1 MAVLWAAFS
10 VKGGHVATDR
20 LVCSKCGREK
30 AEKEFFKKKTG
41 DRCDMCKVCLTM
53 HIDNRKTD
61 TFLWILEMFNVPYI
75 EKKWVEL
82 SNKIYLKDPAKF
94 GPSSVIG
101 QYLRSMNMAQYK
113 DYNYA
118 DSDKLN
124 FADKKIDQEA
134 AARREQAGV
143 NEEYEQDL
151 LDRLNNGEISEAE
164 YNTLTRKNVE
174 QEQISN
180 SFVPQFVVDFSVD
193 ENEIAAQLN
202 QEEIQYLMLKWGGH
216 YRPSEWIAME
226 EMYNRYAGEFDLN
239 VDREE
244 TLKKMCRTSVKMDQ
258 SLDVG
263 DVSAYKAYSAVMKD
277 LRTSGKFTEAQNK
290 EDKVR
295 YLDSIGELVALC
307 EKEGGIIEQYK
318 FDPDEYPQDKA
329 DFTLKDLKSYTYNL
343 VTNELGLGDLIESY
357 IKKLEE
363 AEKGEDDLDLGL
375 ITSMEDEQKYELTD
389 EEAYEFQDWLESDI
403 ERDAELLLETLGG

>member
-1 MAVLWAAFS
+1 M
-10 VKGGHVATDR
+10 ATDR
-20 LVCSKCGREK
+20 LVCTKCGREK
-30 AEKEFFKKKTG
+30 PEKDFFKKKTG
-41 DRCDMCKVCLTM
+41 ERADMCKVCLTM

-61 TFLWILEMFNVPYI
+61 TFLWILEMFDVPYI

-82 SNKIYLKDPAKF
+82 ANKIYLKDPAKF

-101 QYLRSMNMAQYK
+101 QYLRSMNMKQWNEYT
-113 DYNYA
+113 YA

-124 FADKKIDQEA
+124 FADKKIEQEA
-134 AARREQAGV
+134 AARREQQGLD
-143 NEEYEQDL
+143 EDYEQDL
-151 LDRLNNGEISEAE
+151 IEKLENGEISQAE
-164 YNTLTRKNVE
+164 YDTLTRKNVE
-174 QEQISN
+174 EEN
-180 SFVPQFVVDFSVD
+180 PVSFTPQFVRDFSVD
-193 ENEIAAQLN
+193 ENEIAAQLAE
-202 QEEIQYLMLKWGGH
+202 EEIQYLMLKWGGH

-226 EMYNRYAGEFDLN
+226 EMYSRYAGEFELN

-258 SLDVG
+258 ALDLG

-363 AEKGEDDLDLGL
+363 SEKADDDLDMGL
-375 ITSMEDEQKYELTD
+375 VTSAEDEHKLELTD

>member
-1 MAVLWAAFS
+1 M
-10 VKGGHVATDR
+10 ATDR

-30 AEKEFFKKKTG
+30 PEKDFFKLKTG
-41 DRCDMCKVCLTM
+41 VRCDMCKVCLTM
-53 HIDNRKTD
+53 HINNREKD
-61 TFLWILEMFNVPYI
+61 TFLWILEMFNVPYV

-101 QYLRSMNMAQYK
+101 QYLRTMNMKQWSEYT
-113 DYNYA
+113 YA

-124 FADKKIDQEA
+124 FADRKIDEEA
-134 AARREQAGV
+134 AARREQQGID
-143 NEEYEQDL
+143 EQYEQDL
-151 LDRLNNGEISEAE
+151 LDKLESGEISQAE
-164 YNTLTRKNVE
+164 YDTLTRKNVE
-174 QEQISN
+174 EESPISL
-180 SFVPQFVVDFSVD
+180 VPQFVADFTVD
-193 ENEIAAQLN
+193 ENEIAAQLA

-226 EMYNRYAGEFDLN
+226 EMYSRYAGEFELN

-258 SLDVG
+258 ALDLG

-307 EKEGGIIEQYK
+307 EKEGGIIEQWTIS
-318 FDPDEYPQDKA
+318 PDDYPQDKV
-329 DFTLKDLKSYTYNL
+329 DFTLKDLKAYTYNL

-363 AEKGEDDLDLGL
+363 AEKQDEDLDMGL
-375 ITSMEDEQKYELTD
+375 VTSAEDEAKYELTD

-403 ERDAELLLETLGG
+403 ERDAELLLQAINNNQEVLWL

>member
-1 MAVLWAAFS
+1 M
-10 VKGGHVATDR
+10 ATDR
-20 LVCSKCGREK
+20 LVCTKCGREK
-30 AEKEFFKKKTG
+30 PEKDFFKKKTG
-41 DRCDMCKVCLTM
+41 ERADMCKVCLTM

-61 TFLWILEMFNVPYI
+61 TFLWILEMFDVPYI

-82 SNKIYLKDPAKF
+82 ANKIYLKDPAKF

-101 QYLRSMNMAQYK
+101 QYLRSMNMKQWNEYT
-113 DYNYA
+113 YA

-124 FADKKIDQEA
+124 FADKKIEQEA
-134 AARREQAGV
+134 AARREQQGLD
-143 NEEYEQDL
+143 EDYEQDL
-151 LDRLNNGEISEAE
+151 IEKLDNGEISQAE
-164 YNTLTRKNVE
+164 YDTLTRKNVE
-174 QEQISN
+174 EENPIA
-180 SFVPQFVVDFSVD
+180 FTPQFVKDFSVD
-193 ENEIAAQLN
+193 ENEIAAQLAE
-202 QEEIQYLMLKWGGH
+202 EEIQYLMLKWGGH

-226 EMYNRYAGEFDLN
+226 EMYSRYAGEFELN

-258 SLDVG
+258 ALDLG

-307 EKEGGIIEQYK
+307 EKEGGIIEQWTVN
-318 FDPDEYPQDKA
+318 PDDYPQDKV
-329 DFTLKDLKSYTYNL
+329 DFTLKDLKAYTYNL

-363 AEKGEDDLDLGL
+363 AEKQDEDLDMGL
-375 ITSMEDEQKYELTD
+375 VTSAEDEAKYELTD

-403 ERDAELLLETLGG
+403 ERDAELLLQAINNNQEVLWL

>member
-1 MAVLWAAFS
+1 MAI
-10 VKGGHVATDR
+10 DR
-20 LVCSKCGREK
+20 LVCTKCGREK
-30 AEKEFFKKKTG
+30 NEKEFFKMKTG
-41 DRCDMCKVCLTM
+41 VRCDMCKMCLTA
-53 HIDNRKTD
+53 HIDNRKTES
-61 TFLWILEMFNVPYI
+61 FQWILEMFDVPYI

-101 QYLRSMNMAQYK
+101 QYLRSMNMAQYSE
-113 DYNYA
+113 YGYA

-124 FADKKIDQEA
+124 FADRKIDQEA
-134 AARREQAGV
+134 AARREQQGI
-143 NEEYEQDL
+143 NEQYEQDL
-151 LDRLNNGEISEAE
+151 LDKLERGEISKAE
-164 YNTLTRKNVE
+164 YDTLTYTNAE
-174 QEQISN
+174 DEAATTMHM
-180 SFVPQFVVDFSVD
+180 PQFVADFSVD
-193 ENEIAAQLN
+193 ENEIAAQLE
-202 QEEIQYLMLKWGGH
+202 QDEIQYLMLKWGGH

-226 EMYNRYAGEFDLN
+226 EMYSRYAGEFELN

-258 SLDVG
+258 ALDIG

-307 EKEGGIIEQYK
+307 EKEGGIIEQWTIN
-318 FDPDEYPQDKA
+318 PDDYPQDKV
-329 DFTLKDLKSYTYNL
+329 DFTLKDLKAYTYNL

-363 AEKGEDDLDLGL
+363 AENQEEDLDMGL
-375 ITSMEDEQKYELTD
+375 ITSAEDEAKNELTD

-403 ERDAELLLETLGG
+403 ERDAELLLQAMNGM

>member
-1 MAVLWAAFS
+1 MVN
-10 VKGGHVATDR
+10 R
-20 LVCSKCGREK
+20 LVCSKCGKEK
-30 AEKEFFKKKTG
+30 PEKDFFMLKTKQ
-41 DRCDMCKVCLTM
+41 RCDMCKVCLTM

-61 TFLWILEMFNVPYI
+61 TFLWILEMFDVPYV

-94 GPSSVIG
+94 GPGSVIG
-101 QYLRSMNMAQYK
+101 QYLRTMNMKQWHDYK
-113 DYNYA
+113 YA

-124 FADKKIDQEA
+124 FEDKKIEQEA
-134 AARREQAGV
+134 AARREEQNL
-143 NEEYEQDL
+143 NEEYEQGL
-151 LDRLNNGEISEAE
+151 LEKLENDEISQAE
-164 YNTLTRKNVE
+164 YNTLTRKNYVE
-174 QEQISN
+174 EDLSSVI
-180 SFVPQFVVDFSVD
+180 PQYAIDFSVD
-193 ENEIAAQLN
+193 ENEIAGQLA

-226 EMYNRYAGEFDLN
+226 EMYNRYAGEFELN

-244 TLKKMCRTSVKMDQ
+244 TLKKICRTSVKMDQ
-258 SLDVG
+258 ALDIG
-263 DVSAYKAYSAVMKD
+263 DVPAYKAYSAVMKD

-307 EKEGGIIEQYK
+307 EKEGGIIEQWTIS
-318 FDPDEYPQDKA
+318 PDEYPQDKV
-329 DFTLKDLKSYTYNL
+329 DFTLKDLKAYTYNL

-363 AEKGEDDLDLGL
+363 TEKQDEALDAGL
-375 ITSMEDEQKYELTD
+375 VTSTEDEAKQELTD
-389 EEAYEFQDWLESDI
+389 EEAYEFQDWLDSDI
-403 ERDAELLLETLGG
+403 ERDAELLLQAMNSN

>member
-1 MAVLWAAFS
+1 M
-10 VKGGHVATDR
+10 ATDR

-30 AEKEFFKKKTG
+30 PEKDFFKMKTG
-41 DRCDMCKVCLTM
+41 NRCDMCKVCLTA

-61 TFLWILEMFNVPYI
+61 TFQWILEMFDVPYI
-75 EKKWVEL
+75 EKKWVEM

-94 GPSSVIG
+94 CGSSVIG
-101 QYLRSMNMAQYK
+101 QYLRSMNMKQWSEYG
-113 DYNYA
+113 YA
-118 DSDKLN
+118 DSDMLN
-124 FADKKIDQEA
+124 FADRKIDQEA
-134 AARREQAGV
+134 AARREQQGV
-143 NEEYEQDL
+143 NEQYEQEL
-151 LDRLNNGEISEAE
+151 QEKLANGEISEAE
-164 YNTLTRKNVE
+164 YNTLTYTNAE
-174 QEQISN
+174 EEATAMTSQ
-180 SFVPQFVVDFSVD
+180 VPQFVIDFSID
-193 ENEIAAQLN
+193 ENEIAAQLQ
-202 QEEIQYLMLKWGGH
+202 QEEVQYLMLKWGGH

-226 EMYNRYAGEFDLN
+226 EMYNRYAGELDLN

-258 SLDVG
+258 ALDIG

-318 FDPDEYPQDKA
+318 FDPDEYPQDKV

-363 AEKGEDDLDLGL
+363 SEKAGDDLDLGL
-375 ITSMEDEQKYELTD
+375 ITSAEEEAKLELTD

-403 ERDAELLLETLGG
+403 ERDAELLLKAMQGQECGDGFI

>member
-1 MAVLWAAFS
+1 MRAAFLM
-10 VKGGHVATDR
+10 KGGNMAIDR
-20 LVCSKCGREK
+20 LVCTKCGREK
-30 AEKEFFKKKTG
+30 NEKEFFKMKTG
-41 DRCDMCKVCLTM
+41 VRCDMCKMCLTA
-53 HIDNRKTD
+53 HIDNRKTES
-61 TFLWILEMFNVPYI
+61 FQWILEMFDVPYI

-101 QYLRSMNMAQYK
+101 QYLRSMNMAQYSE
-113 DYNYA
+113 YGYA

-124 FADKKIDQEA
+124 FADRKIDQEA
-134 AARREQAGV
+134 AARREQQGI
-143 NEEYEQDL
+143 NEQYEQDL
-151 LDRLNNGEISEAE
+151 LDKLERGEISKAE
-164 YNTLTRKNVE
+164 YDTLTYTNAE
-174 QEQISN
+174 DEAATTMHM
-180 SFVPQFVVDFSVD
+180 PQFVADFSVD
-193 ENEIAAQLN
+193 ENEIAAQLE
-202 QEEIQYLMLKWGGH
+202 QDEIQYLMLKWGGH

-226 EMYNRYAGEFDLN
+226 EMYSRYAGEFELN

-258 SLDVG
+258 ALDIG

-307 EKEGGIIEQYK
+307 EKEGGIIEQWTIS
-318 FDPDEYPQDKA
+318 PDDYPQDKV
-329 DFTLKDLKSYTYNL
+329 DFTLKDLKAYTYNL

-363 AEKGEDDLDLGL
+363 AENQEEDLDMGL
-375 ITSMEDEQKYELTD
+375 ITSAEDEAKNELTD

-403 ERDAELLLETLGG
+403 ERDAELLLQAMNGM

>member
-1 MAVLWAAFS
+1 MAV
-10 VKGGHVATDR
+10 DR

-30 AEKEFFKKKTG
+30 PEKDFFKLKTKE
-41 DRCDMCKVCLTM
+41 RCDMCKVCLTM

-61 TFLWILEMFNVPYI
+61 TFLWILEMFDVPYV

-101 QYLRSMNMAQYK
+101 QYLRTMNMKQWQEYT
-113 DYNYA
+113 YA

-124 FADKKIDQEA
+124 FADKKVEQEA
-134 AARREQAGV
+134 AARREQQGI
-143 NEEYEQDL
+143 NENYEQEL
-151 LDRLNNGEISEAE
+151 LDKLESGEISQAE
-164 YNTLTRKNVE
+164 YDTLTHSNVE
-174 QEQISN
+174 EENPLSTA
-180 SFVPQFVVDFSVD
+180 PQFVVDFSVD
-193 ENEIAAQLN
+193 ENEIAGQLA

-226 EMYNRYAGEFDLN
+226 EMYNRYAGEFELN

-258 SLDVG
+258 ALDLG

-307 EKEGGIIEQYK
+307 EKEGGIIEQWTIN
-318 FDPDEYPQDKA
+318 PDEYPQDKV
-329 DFTLKDLKSYTYNL
+329 DFTLKDLKAYTYNL

-363 AEKGEDDLDLGL
+363 AEKQEEDLDMGL
-375 ITSMEDEQKYELTD
+375 VTSAEDEAKYELTD

-403 ERDAELLLETLGG
+403 ERDAELLLQAINNN

>member
-1 MAVLWAAFS
+1 MA
-10 VKGGHVATDR
+10 TTR
-20 LVCSKCGREK
+20 LICTKCGREK
-30 AEKEFFKKKTG
+30 NEKEFFMMKNKQ
-41 DRCDMCKVCLTM
+41 RCEMCKVCLTM

-61 TFLWILEMFNVPYI
+61 TFLWILEMFDVPYI
-75 EKKWVEL
+75 EKEWVKL

-101 QYLRSMNMAQYK
+101 QYLRMMNMAQYA
-113 DYNYA
+113 DYTYA

-124 FADKKIDQEA
+124 FADKKIDREA
-134 AARREQAGV
+134 AARREQQGIDE
-143 NEEYEQDL
+143 NFEKELQEKL
-151 LDRLNNGEISEAE
+151 EREEISQAE
-164 YNTLTRKNVE
+164 YNTLTRTNADDAADLTS
-174 QEQISN
+174 Q
-180 SFVPQFVVDFSVD
+180 VPQFVPTFSVD
-193 ENEIAAQLN
+193 ENELAGQLD
-202 QEEIQYLMLKWGGH
+202 QEEIQYLILKWGGH
-216 YRPSEWIAME
+216 YKPSEWIAME

-258 SLDVG
+258 ALDVG

-307 EKEGGIIEQYK
+307 EKEGGIIEQYHL
-318 FDPDEYPQDKA
+318 DPDEHPQDKV

-363 AEKGEDDLDLGL
+363 SEKTADNDLDLGL
-375 ITSMEDEQKYELTD
+375 ITSAEEESKLELTD

-403 ERDAELLLETLGG
+403 ERDAELLLKAMQG

>member
-1 MAVLWAAFS
+1 MA
-10 VKGGHVATDR
+10 GNER

-30 AEKEFFKKKTG
+30 PEKEFFKMKTG
-41 DRCDMCKVCLTM
+41 VRADMCKVCLTM
-53 HIDNRKTD
+53 HIDNRKID
-61 TFLWILEMFNVPYI
+61 TFLWILEMFDVPYI
-75 EKKWVEL
+75 EKKWVEM

-94 GPSSVIG
+94 GPGSVIG

-113 DYNYA
+113 EYGYA

-134 AARREQAGV
+134 AARREQQGI

-151 LDRLNNGEISEAE
+151 LDKLESGEISQAE
-164 YNTLTRKNVE
+164 YDTLTRTNVVGE
-174 QEQISN
+174 TPTPT
-180 SFVPQFVVDFSVD
+180 FVTPFIDFSLD
-193 ENEIAAQLN
+193 ENEIAAQLS
-202 QEEIQYLMLKWGGH
+202 QEEMQYLMLKWGGH
-216 YRPSEWIAME
+216 YKPSEWVAME
-226 EMYNRYAGEFDLN
+226 EMYNRYAGEFELN

-258 SLDVG
+258 SLDIG

-318 FDPDEYPQDKA
+318 FDPDEYPQDKV
-329 DFTLKDLKSYTYNL
+329 DFTLKDLKAYTYNL

-363 AEKGEDDLDLGL
+363 SEKADDDLDMGL
-375 ITSMEDEQKYELTD
+375 VTSAEDEHKLELTD